1 MHAAQLGENKEDSGS
16 RLKPEGGYVQLSANT
31 LALLWWGYS
40 QGRLSL
46 RAVRVGLALYEL
58 RIRRR
63 AYLWTER
70 KQGRAPE
77 LTPNYS
83 ARELATLC
91 GLPLKR
97 AKAALD
103 ELSALGL
110 LAQFSPEGFVFASS
124 FEELELSPEELRS
137 FRSWS
142 GTLTTRKRVPFPR
155 RILVLACES
164 PSPALI
170 AVILGVCLRCA
181 WLKPGV
187 GCSYSGRISC
197 QWLSRLFGLSL
208 RAVQSAKSHLV
219 GLEWIHPTGDINR
232 FGERLEINP
241 AWERLIS
248 LKAQSKGRG
257 KHTGTKAAPPRKSS
271 GTNPAGFSLIRE
283 SLPPEESKDQENL
296 PPGGGNSGPG
306 VFKPDLDPNRKLPET
321 TSAPRLSDIRPE
333 DLADTGRAL
342 ELFRQAVKC
351 GLMPDGGEHS
361 RLLWM
366 AALERARTVTARNP
380 AGMFLVL
387 VKKRLW
393 KFLSDGQFD
402 AANRRIKEHL
412 FSQPAEPPPLFEPRP
427 ITGPPKRP
435 MLSKDALL
443 VQVLRNKLGRRG
455 EGGVLFHALKV
466 HAGFNRERFEAAL
479 SELEPRAEVLHS

>member
-1 MHAAQLGENKEDSGS
+1 MHHAQLTEDFQETDARS
-16 RLKPEGGYVQLSANT
+16 KPKGGYVQLSANT

-40 QGRLSL
+40 QSKLSL

-63 AYLWTER
+63 AYVWSER

-83 ARELATLC
+83 AKELATLC
-91 GLPLKR
+91 GLPPKR

-110 LAQFSPEGFVFASS
+110 LAQFSPEGFAFASS

-142 GTLTTRKRVPFPR
+142 QALTTRKRVPFPR

-164 PSPALI
+164 PSPALV

-187 GCSYSGRISC
+187 GCSYSGRVSC

-219 GLEWIHPTGDINR
+219 GLEWIHPAGDINR

-241 AWERLIS
+241 AWERLVS

-257 KHTGTKAAPPRKSS
+257 ESTGTKSAPPPQPP
-271 GTNPAGFSLIRE
+271 GTNPAGVSLIRE

-296 PPGGGNSGPG
+296 PPGGRNSGPG
-306 VFKPDLDPNRKLPET
+306 FYKPHLDCDPTPPKPDP
-321 TSAPRLSDIRPE
+321 AARLSNIHPE

-366 AALERARTVTARNP
+366 AAIERARTVTARNP
-380 AGMFLVL
+380 AGVFLTL
-387 VKKRLW
+387 VKRRLW
-393 KFLSDGQFD
+393 RFLSDGQFD

-412 FSQPAEPPPLFEPRP
+412 FSGGAEMPPLFEPAP
-427 ITGPPKRP
+427 MAGPPKRA

-455 EGGVLFHALKV
+455 EDGVLFHALKA
-466 HAGFNRERFEAAL
+466 HAGFDRERFDAAL
-479 SELEPRAEVLHS
+479 AELAPR